1 MTTAVV
7 FVAGP
12 VPPLEGASG
21 ALGGADDGLTLGDR
35 FRNRI
40 DVCAPELLVAADGG
54 LDLARRLGYEPGF
67 VVGDM
72 DSVSASGIAEA
83 RSGSA
88 VITELPRA
96 KDASDYELAIDVALA
111 AGAGHVMVIG
121 GASGRLDHVFATV
134 LTLTNNKYRNVI
146 IEAWLVDNYVA
157 IVHGA
162 AVDGDAVH
170 GAAVDGVAVGGGD
183 AGASSTAR
191 APRRAVVHGR
201 PGEHLSLFSTSGPAE
216 GVTTTGLRWVLEN
229 ATLEPGTSLGISNE
243 LVANVA
249 TIQATAGVLA
259 VIKTGGTK

>member
-12 VPPLEGASG
+12 VPPLEDASG

-96 KDASDYELAIDVALA
+96 KDASDYELAIDVAIA

-146 IEAWLVDNYVA
+146 IEAWLVDNYVG
-157 IVHGA
+157 I
-162 AVDGDAVH
+162 VH